1 MGNSSEDPRPL
12 VMIVD
17 DEPDLLRLIEICLK
31 AQPIQVEAFHEGKV
45 LLERLARA
53 PNPQLIILD
62 VMMPVLSGYEVCRAL
77 RALPGCDSIPVVFL
91 TAKTQARDYVL
102 GLESG
107 GNYYIEKPF
116 DVEKIGQKV
125 LGFLAAGKGE

>member
-1 MGNSSEDPRPL
+1 
-12 VMIVD
+12 MIVD

-31 AQPIQVEAFHEGKV
+31 AQPLQVEAFIEGKA
-45 LLERLARA
+45 LLERLTRF
-53 PNPQLIILD
+53 PKPQMVILD

-77 RALPGCDSIPVVFL
+77 RGIPGCEAIPVVFL

-107 GNYYIEKPF
+107 GNFYIEKPF
-116 DVEKIGQKV
+116 DVDKIGQKV
-125 LGFLAAGKGE
+125 LGFLTTGKRD